1 MLLLENKVAV
11 VHGAGGALGGAVASA
26 FAAAGARV
34 FLTGRTL
41 DPVQATA
48 DAIGTADSVVSQV
61 DALDEQ
67 AVERHAAMVAETAGR
82 IDVVFNAISVK
93 AVQGTGLLEL
103 QLTDF
108 LAPITSWLSSQFLTS
123 RAAARYMVTQ
133 RSGVVP
139 YTPGGSTLIIDGL
152 TPTLERYV
160 GNGLLADRPVI
171 DLSNQSGVGLVAAYT
186 LTMVGV
192 ELMSDSDRAGRLG
205 PPIRIDVN
213 LAGAQHSVA
222 IHINAFE

>member
-1 MLLLENKVAV
+1 MEELQTA
-11 VHGAGGALGGAVASA
+11 A
-26 FAAAGARV
+26 FNV
-34 FLTGRTL
+34 FLR
-41 DPVQATA
+41 
-48 DAIGTADSVVSQV
+48 
-61 DALDEQ
+61 
-67 AVERHAAMVAETAGR
+67 
-82 IDVVFNAISVK
+82 N
-93 AVQGTGLLEL
+93 
-103 QLTDF
+103 
-108 LAPITSWLSSQFLTS
+108 
-123 RAAARYMVTQ
+123 
-133 RSGVVP
+133 GVVP

-186 LTMVGV
+186 LSVVGV
-192 ELMSDSDRAGRLG
+192 ELMSDSDRAGRVG